1 MNSISQVLLYAGGAA
16 SAAILGGIAAVVWP
30 PSARFRSYIQ
40 HFAAGIVFAAVAV
53 EVLPDVVHREEPFA
67 AAVGFA
73 LGVAALLGIRQ
84 LAERKSSKQG
94 SDTAF
99 VLTVAIDVFIDGL
112 LLGLGF
118 ALGETAGLL
127 LAIALGCEF
136 LALGLAMSAQLR
148 KDGVGR
154 GKTILVI
161 GCVMLPAIVSAWA
174 GYTFLSGFSGGVME
188 AVLAFAAAA
197 LLWLVVEELLVEA
210 HEVPETPVTTSLFF
224 VGFLLLLLMDMLM
237 KEL

>member
-1 MNSISQVLLYAGGAA
+1 MNGISQVLLYSASAA
-16 SAAILGGIAAVVWP
+16 LAAILGGVVAVVWA

-53 EVLPDVVHREEPFA
+53 EVLPEVVHREQPLA

-84 LAERKSSKQG
+84 LAERKGGRQG
-94 SDTAF
+94 SDTVF
-99 VLTVAIDVFIDGL
+99 ILTVAIDVFIDGL

-127 LAIALGCEF
+127 LAIALSCEF
-136 LALGLAMSAQLR
+136 VALGLAMSAQLR
-148 KDGVGR
+148 QDGTGR

-161 GCVMLPAIVSAWA
+161 GGVVLPSIASAWA

-188 AVLAFAAAA
+188 GVLAFAAAA
-197 LLWLVVEELLVEA
+197 LLWLVAEELLVEA
-210 HEVPETPVTTSLFF
+210 HEVPETPVATSLFF

-237 KEL
+237 ME

>member
-1 MNSISQVLLYAGGAA
+1 MSGISQVLLYAGGAV
-16 SAAILGGIAAVVWP
+16 SAAILGGIVAVVWT

-53 EVLPDVVHREEPFA
+53 EVLPDVVHREEPLA
-67 AAVGFA
+67 ATAGFAVG
-73 LGVAALLGIRQ
+73 VATLLSIRQ
-84 LAERKSSKQG
+84 LTERKSDRQG

-99 VLTVAIDVFIDGL
+99 ILAVAIDVLIDGL

-127 LAIALGCEF
+127 LAIALGGEF

-148 KDGVGR
+148 KDGAGR
-154 GKTILVI
+154 GKAILVI
-161 GCVMLPAIVSAWA
+161 ASVVLPSLVSAWA
-174 GYTFLSGFSGGVME
+174 GYTFLSEVSGGLME
-188 AVLAFAAAA
+188 GVLAFAAAA

-210 HEVPETPVTTSLFF
+210 HEVPETPIATSLFF

-237 KEL
+237 QQS

>member
-1 MNSISQVLLYAGGAA
+1 MNGVSQVLLYCAGAA
-16 SAAILGGIAAVVWP
+16 SAAILGGVVAVVWT
-30 PSARFRSYIQ
+30 PSPRFRSYIQ

-53 EVLPDVVHREEPFA
+53 EVLPDVVHREQPFA

-73 LGVAALLGIRQ
+73 VGVAALLGIRQ
-84 LAERKSSKQG
+84 LTERKSGRKG

-99 VLTVAIDVFIDGL
+99 ILAVAVDVLIDGL

-148 KDGVGR
+148 QDGAGR

-161 GCVMLPAIVSAWA
+161 GCVMLPPIVSAWA

-188 AVLAFAAAA
+188 GVLAFAAAA

-210 HEVPETPVTTSLFF
+210 HEVPETPVATSLFF